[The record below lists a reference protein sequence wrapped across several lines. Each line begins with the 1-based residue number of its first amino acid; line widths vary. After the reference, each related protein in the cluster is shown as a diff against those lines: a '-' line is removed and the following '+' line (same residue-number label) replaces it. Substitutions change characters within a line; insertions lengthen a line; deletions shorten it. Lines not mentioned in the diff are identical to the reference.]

1 MKNSTISRLN
11 TLFLLLTV
19 LFLPINDANSILN
32 SNGDAKEIAISPA
45 DFTIIHQVTNIK
57 IIDVNEI
64 IVFEDIKVINNM
76 NTSATEIPFWIN
88 QTIKHIEVEDYQGE
102 LNLSI
107 VTDYSSMNL
116 ITVILRNNLE
126 SGQITSVRV
135 IYGLDIDVKIISDG
149 SINYYSFEYES
160 TNSYYTETYELV
172 VRLPRNSFIHI
183 EDPFS
188 IYPNTS
194 HPIVSGDYVSITWVL
209 ENVLPASNRAF
220 WVRFDESL
228 ENTGPVWAY
237 ILGPTLGITI
247 GAIIVFWLM
256 RRRQKRAM
264 KKIGKIFLS
273 SDQKLLLDLIYENDG
288 KISQQQ
294 LINLTNFTKSKISR
308 NLTPLENFGLIEKEK
323 WGREFRVYLTETGK
337 KMIK

>member
-107 VTDYSSMNL
+107 VTDYSYMNL

-135 IYGLDIDVKIISDG
+135 IYGLDIDV
-149 SINYYSFEYES
+149 
-160 TNSYYTETYELV
+160 
-172 VRLPRNSFIHI
+172 
-183 EDPFS
+183 
-188 IYPNTS
+188 
-194 HPIVSGDYVSITWVL
+194 
-209 ENVLPASNRAF
+209 
-220 WVRFDESL
+220 
-228 ENTGPVWAY
+228 
-237 ILGPTLGITI
+237 
-247 GAIIVFWLM
+247 
-256 RRRQKRAM
+256 
-264 KKIGKIFLS
+264 
-273 SDQKLLLDLIYENDG
+273 
-288 KISQQQ
+288 
-294 LINLTNFTKSKISR
+294 
-308 NLTPLENFGLIEKEK
+308 
-323 WGREFRVYLTETGK
+323 
-337 KMIK
+337 